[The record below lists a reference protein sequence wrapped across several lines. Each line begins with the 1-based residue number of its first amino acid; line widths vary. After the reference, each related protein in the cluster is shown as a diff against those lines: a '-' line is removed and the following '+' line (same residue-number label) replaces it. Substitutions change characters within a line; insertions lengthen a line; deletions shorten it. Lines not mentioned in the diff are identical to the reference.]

1 MLTQLKKMIEE
12 LIKKIETNP
21 QLIKMRADIKQK
33 LSELEG
39 IVNEEFERITNDPK
53 FVELRAKIEGKIIE
67 LRTLAETKYAELR
80 KILQEVVA
88 GRTAFVNAKI
98 AELKKTV
105 MAKVQEAR
113 IFVEA
118 LEAKL
123 RPAIKNIVALLKQ
136 MQKSSL
142 FTMEKLQ
149 AYTTPLMKEMI
160 TSATQF
166 VDMLPK
172 LLEQIVTYVKASP
185 EEAFWKGVKVTEEM
199 VKGFIAQAKSMKSSD
214 VEKAVLDFYTKVVA
228 KSDEIYAAVTDA
240 WTKQTVTQVK
250 KFVTYV
256 VSQLT
261 EELMKVQAQLEQ
273 LPAIL
278 KAYYEKAL
286 PIVQK
291 ILSGKM
297 SELKSMIKQ
306 YTNIITVTVA
316 DNYEKVRVILEKNLK
331 TLQSI
336 VADTTVL
343 ARKYV
348 EVTVATIKKY
358 WNTLP
363 FKAILD
369 NEFWTEVIT
378 EIKSH
383 EVYQLISK
391 TLTIVEAKVQT
402 LTKKLITII
411 TKFISTKGAI
421 IESELKALKT
431 EALKQMSEMKTE
443 GKRLYRRSVEEMDI
457 VVSKARTTYST
468 LIADVEAKYEQLL
481 TAITT
486 QYKTI
491 VAQTMMQYKLLV
503 QTTQKVYETATI
515 GEIVAYIEK
524 QATKLNK
531 DFDVLKAKYL
541 KDVEDFVQEYKLIIS
556 KLNVK
561 DQVNIIYKK
570 VQALVEKYVKM
581 MEPYYKDFQAF
592 LKNYETMLVAK
603 YEQLTNKMMSQY
615 KKMSAQAIAQYRTL
629 SALVV
634 AKYEKYVA
642 EMKAKYGK
650 DFNEMSVKVN
660 AMIAKFKKMTNEM
673 IAQYEKLSAEM
684 MTKYETLNTELQQR
698 FKEVVSRLE
707 QVRGDFWKR
716 MAVVEAA
723 VMSKLTAASK
733 MTIQQT
739 VDALV
744 KVPADLKALTTMT
757 IAQMTETLK
766 KMQSVLTSELKVIV
780 TKAENIYQT
789 MKMRVEM
796 EQERVEILLK
806 QLKVKVTE
814 AIKMLTPYVVDEQK
828 AAYKVQSEVVDTA
841 MFVYNYYD
849 LGEKFDKLK
858 KFLMEEIMKIVEQT
872 KKSLP
877 ELEKIIRQYIQ
888 DYRHQLTM
896 ATEEYTSVA
905 TSYARDAQDFTYT
918 TYNSLTANTQKTG
931 DEILRA
937 IHKGLVY
944 WDTLDQEVLMTK
956 LQELVE
962 FVKKHITVI
971 QKEGQVI
978 IKMIHPNFRPTID
991 RYTSVVKT
999 QAQIT
1004 YQQLQA
1010 KGQELLN
1017 NIEAE
1022 LPKLQ
1027 AKIVALKKQLQ
1038 EAVMKSTFDIRR
1050 DLNISYKVNKNI
1062 VIRLYN
1068 VVTRVVA
1075 QRYAAQ
1081 MQRFTEI
1088 KNNLVTMTTQGQ
1100 LLTETAWKQFTTLLQ
1115 QAYGNAENVL
1125 VDISKA
1131 PTPKAMYE
1139 KIVAYITKA
1148 VGILKTKYQP
1158 LLTSNL
1164 GNLETKVSAIL
1175 MNMNTQFQELKEK
1188 DLAKVFVDYMKSQDI
1203 SRARLDATIALLKKA
1218 VVDTSG
1224 KMEKV
1229 LALAR
1234 EQMKNGYDMK
1244 MAIKLQ
1250 GVWERLI
1257 ETMSSIDV
1265 RGTMCKVDPELCQLI
1280 DEGVEVHKV
1289 LLNKY
1294 LAYLSVGKAQVDR
1307 VIRELNTK
1315 VTDTNSQQKYLA
1327 TAMIM
1332 GQHVLTFDGKL
1343 YDMPAFQKPKK
1354 GAASPCSY
1362 LLARDFQDKKFT
1374 LSKLDNAL
1382 IVETPQMVV
1391 EIRDDG
1397 QTKTTIGNGM
1407 RFGLPVESGKSS
1419 CVRIDNLIMCDFV
1432 EQGLKVTVDLKNFFT
1447 SISVSGW
1454 YKGKSQGLLGT
1465 LNNEVHD
1472 DWRLPNNMIT
1482 TNINEFLN
1490 AYELS
1495 GKAVCKLNPKAD
1507 NAKQCD
1513 GKTSKMCAV
1522 YFDSE
1527 ATTPSPFARFFQ
1539 DVDPKLFMEACV
1551 RDTKCKKMNKKAHCG
1566 VVAAYNALLRTKG
1579 FWIPQ
1584 ANECMMEKGKVINQ
1598 VWTVQPTKMI
1608 DVVVMVSQHTN
1619 MNSLKKSMAS
1629 TMLNLHKNLRTQ
1641 GKFNVRYALVGFGGN
1656 GVHEAAHIHAL
1667 RRGQSIFGYV
1677 HDLRTEMKS
1686 MPMEGQGDV
1695 TNDGYHAIMTANR
1708 LKFRAGAEKV
1718 FIMFNTMPHKSHP
1731 TGPSYDETKF
1741 IMAREANAPLFVFDS
1756 VSFQKFGKAVGR
1768 VIGQTERK
1776 LYTSNNLK
1784 GITSKDLEMPASEFK
1799 QLVLLS
1805 KGGLFSNAIKNPKQ
1819 TP

>member
-1 MLTQLKKMIEE
+1 MGKMF
-12 LIKKIETNP
+12 
-21 QLIKMRADIKQK
+21 D
-33 LSELEG
+33 
-39 IVNEEFERITNDPK
+39 
-53 FVELRAKIEGKIIE
+53 
-67 LRTLAETKYAELR
+67 
-80 KILQEVVA
+80 EV
-88 GRTAFVNAKI
+88 
-98 AELKKTV
+98 
-105 MAKVQEAR
+105 EAR
-113 IFVEA
+113 VERVR
-118 LEAKL
+118 L
-123 RPAIKNIVALLKQ
+123 
-136 MQKSSL
+136 
-142 FTMEKLQ
+142 
-149 AYTTPLMKEMI
+149 
-160 TSATQF
+160 
-166 VDMLPK
+166 
-172 LLEQIVTYVKASP
+172 
-185 EEAFWKGVKVTEEM
+185 AFW
-199 VKGFIAQAKSMKSSD
+199 Q
-214 VEKAVLDFYTKVVA
+214 
-228 KSDEIYAAVTDA
+228 
-240 WTKQTVTQVK
+240 
-250 KFVTYV
+250 
-256 VSQLT
+256 
-261 EELMKVQAQLEQ
+261 
-273 LPAIL
+273 
-278 KAYYEKAL
+278 
-286 PIVQK
+286 
-291 ILSGKM
+291 
-297 SELKSMIKQ
+297 
-306 YTNIITVTVA
+306 
-316 DNYEKVRVILEKNLK
+316 RV
-331 TLQSI
+331 
-336 VADTTVL
+336 
-343 ARKYV
+343 
-348 EVTVATIKKY
+348 
-358 WNTLP
+358 
-363 FKAILD
+363 
-369 NEFWTEVIT
+369 
-378 EIKSH
+378 
-383 EVYQLISK
+383 
-391 TLTIVEAKVQT
+391 
-402 LTKKLITII
+402 
-411 TKFISTKGAI
+411 
-421 IESELKALKT
+421 
-431 EALKQMSEMKTE
+431 
-443 GKRLYRRSVEEMDI
+443 
-457 VVSKARTTYST
+457 
-468 LIADVEAKYEQLL
+468 
-481 TAITT
+481 
-486 QYKTI
+486 
-491 VAQTMMQYKLLV
+491 
-503 QTTQKVYETATI
+503 
-515 GEIVAYIEK
+515 
-524 QATKLNK
+524 
-531 DFDVLKAKYL
+531 
-541 KDVEDFVQEYKLIIS
+541 
-556 KLNVK
+556 
-561 DQVNIIYKK
+561 
-570 VQALVEKYVKM
+570 
-581 MEPYYKDFQAF
+581 
-592 LKNYETMLVAK
+592 
-603 YEQLTNKMMSQY
+603 
-615 KKMSAQAIAQYRTL
+615 
-629 SALVV
+629 
-634 AKYEKYVA
+634 
-642 EMKAKYGK
+642 
-650 DFNEMSVKVN
+650 
-660 AMIAKFKKMTNEM
+660 
-673 IAQYEKLSAEM
+673 
-684 MTKYETLNTELQQR
+684 
-698 FKEVVSRLE
+698 
-707 QVRGDFWKR
+707 
-716 MAVVEAA
+716 AVVEAA
-723 VMSKLTAASK
+723 IKAKLTSVKK
-733 MTIQQT
+733 MTVQQT
-739 VDALV
+739 VDLLI
-744 KVPADLKALTTMT
+744 KLPADLKSITTMT
-757 IAQMTETLK
+757 IAEVTQTLR
-766 KMQSVLTSELKVIV
+766 KMQSVLTSELR
-780 TKAENIYQT
+780 TYLAKAEVLYKT
-789 MKMRVEM
+789 LKKTVAMERVRVEA
-796 EQERVEILLK
+796 LLK
-806 QLKVKVTE
+806 QLKLKVKDVV
-814 AIKMLTPYVVDEQK
+814 KMLTPYVVEVREAVLQ
-828 AAYKVQSEVVDTA
+828 VQSEVVDTA

-888 DYRHQLTM
+888 DYRHQLQM

-978 IKMIHPNFRPTID
+978 IKMIHPNLRPTID

-999 QAQIT
+999 QAQLT

-1075 QRYAAQ
+1075 QRYASQ
-1081 MQRFTEI
+1081 MQRFTEM

-1115 QAYGNAENVL
+1115 QAYGNAETVL

-1148 VGILKTKYQP
+1148 VSILKTKYQP

-1188 DLAKVFVDYMKSQDI
+1188 DLAKMFVDYMKSQDI

-1244 MAIKLQ
+1244 MALKLQ

-1257 ETMSSIDV
+1257 EMMSSIDV

-1294 LAYLSVGKAQVDR
+1294 LAYISVGKAQVDR

-1315 VTDTNSQQKYLA
+1315 VVDTKAQQKYLA

-1332 GQHVLTFDGKL
+1332 GNHILTFDGKL
-1343 YDMPAFQKPKK
+1343 YDMVNFPKAKK
-1354 GAASPCSY
+1354 GQASPCSY

-1374 LSKLDNAL
+1374 LSKLDNAI
-1382 IVETPQMVV
+1382 IVETPQMTVK
-1391 EIRDDG
+1391 IRNDG
-1397 QTKTTIGNGM
+1397 QTKTTVGNGM

-1539 DVDPKLFMEACV
+1539 DVDPKPFMEACV

-1708 LKFRAGAEKV
+1708 LKFRPGAEKV

-1819 TP
+1819 TSVSLHDAVTRWVKADMTMCKRCTLRGSWTGQSRAVCHSVQC